1 MKARSQLVDILNWA
15 IVGENAIS
23 NVKEITSASQILVHS
38 PVGMSHSTLY
48 VSIKV
53 DESWEYE
60 DLQLR
65 APKETDCDFLSFSFI
80 ISLLPIKWRSLQ
92 LSWKI

>member
-1 MKARSQLVDILNWA
+1 MLLPTCKSNN
-15 IVGENAIS
+15 IVKPNSGP
-23 NVKEITSASQILVHS
+23 T
-38 PVGMSHSTLY
+38 GMSHPTLY

-53 DESWEYE
+53 DEYWEYE

-80 ISLLPIKWRSLQ
+80 ISLLPI
-92 LSWKI
+92 